1 LFLPISKSILL
12 GNGLNHDFYLGSD
25 VNMRYPPFIQAL
37 NAWLIHSFEYSSI
50 RMFPF
55 YYVFFAAILVY
66 CLTRNVLSKTSSSNS
81 ESSFFGLI
89 ASSAFLITPALLV
102 VSSRFSLQQDLGF
115 IFILTASFYFLSEI
129 VRHDKPAKTS
139 LLVLSASLA
148 LMALTREIGL
158 VMAVAIFFLVPA
170 IKYTEG
176 NLKLRALFTVLCF
189 LLLHVLSLKD
199 LFEVGFTYL
208 ATIRLTWLILSNL
221 AVFFI
226 VSQLKNQ
233 NKFSSLIMPIS
244 NFKYVV
250 PLVIPIIFIVTNLII
265 LSGPFP
271 VFTISGKFS
280 EFLPTYREIFDITNP
295 LYFDLLQTLQS
306 LPRIDILFIS
316 VAMGSVLLFFKLVGL
331 GRIIFGLKNNYQY
344 SLILVLLI
352 VLLAAWAFLLK
363 SNFQI
368 SDIRYVAYFVPILS
382 VILIIGMKIRR
393 QSSLYNKI
401 FCYGLIVLVTF
412 YFLHFNLFTWN
423 YQNHFGGFWVEPR
436 KDPLVTWQDVI
447 LGLALI
453 GGLILVEIGARRI
466 SFAKRYNP
474 SRYTI
479 YVFVALL
486 SLQVYILLNSGI
498 ILASPQKMDQFP
510 PSKWETDVDEVID
523 YLKTA
528 EEGNVLAVR
537 APAIPFFTNRTS
549 FDLFNPHAFAYNVSS
564 LLLIENSNLIKEK
577 ITDMG
582 IRYIVLPNQNST
594 LYHLVQNLMEES
606 KLVKLINSDDDFD
619 RIKFKGFDI
628 YKYNSP
634 SQRINLLDED
644 HNWKPRQDVNV
655 HQHDNNLTISVVTNK
670 SDTLK
675 KLALLKTRLPLTERP
690 LLLSLS
696 YESKSSL
703 GNGTFRIGI
712 ADREEDKILYS
723 SLLNNT
729 FGNLTNQ
736 TLVLPNNIAGG
747 KPLEFRLYI
756 FTNGPGEYILNL
768 KRAQISYS

>member
-1 LFLPISKSILL
+1 
-12 GNGLNHDFYLGSD
+12 
-25 VNMRYPPFIQAL
+25 
-37 NAWLIHSFEYSSI
+37 
-50 RMFPF
+50 
-55 YYVFFAAILVY
+55 
-66 CLTRNVLSKTSSSNS
+66 
-81 ESSFFGLI
+81 
-89 ASSAFLITPALLV
+89 
-102 VSSRFSLQQDLGF
+102 
-115 IFILTASFYFLSEI
+115 
-129 VRHDKPAKTS
+129 
-139 LLVLSASLA
+139 
-148 LMALTREIGL
+148 
-158 VMAVAIFFLVPA
+158 LVPA

>member
-1 LFLPISKSILL
+1 
-12 GNGLNHDFYLGSD
+12 
-25 VNMRYPPFIQAL
+25 
-37 NAWLIHSFEYSSI
+37 
-50 RMFPF
+50 
-55 YYVFFAAILVY
+55 
-66 CLTRNVLSKTSSSNS
+66 
-81 ESSFFGLI
+81 
-89 ASSAFLITPALLV
+89 
-102 VSSRFSLQQDLGF
+102 
-115 IFILTASFYFLSEI
+115 
-129 VRHDKPAKTS
+129 
-139 LLVLSASLA
+139 LA